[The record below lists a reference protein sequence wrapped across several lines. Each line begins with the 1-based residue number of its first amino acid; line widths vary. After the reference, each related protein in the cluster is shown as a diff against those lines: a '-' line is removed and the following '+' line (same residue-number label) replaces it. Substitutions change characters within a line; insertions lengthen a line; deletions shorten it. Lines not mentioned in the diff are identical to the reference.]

1 ETVPS
6 DLANRYDLV
15 TNIGVGAGLLNQHN
29 VFAAAHAFARP
40 GGLMLHV
47 LPFKIP
53 PRGALFGY
61 QPNFFE
67 ALARYN
73 SYRTLGTW
81 VAVDWTLSSF
91 VPWEPRLLDFLT
103 INGKTNH
110 LLLILQ
116 QKVHDT
122 EFCVPIQGVYEAML
136 PDVATSRYQLVVDG
150 EYYSGRRFAQVI
162 HAAPS
167 NRTTI
172 SDYPATELAREL
184 RNRILRRLRLH
195 SR

>member
-1 ETVPS
+1 
-6 DLANRYDLV
+6 
-15 TNIGVGAGLLNQHN
+15 
-29 VFAAAHAFARP
+29 
-40 GGLMLHV
+40 M
-47 LPFKIP
+47 
-53 PRGALFGY
+53 AL
-61 QPNFFE
+61 
-67 ALARYN
+67 
-73 SYRTLGTW
+73 
-81 VAVDWTLSSF
+81 DWTLSSF